1 MKNIPITQAIESAY
15 PEPKSQTQL
24 EPQRQRQPQP
34 EPEPEP
40 EPKPQSRTLMTVGQ
54 FADKHQAFPQG
65 SLRNLIFLAES
76 RKTSKGI
83 IQGNGLSIA
92 LVRIGR
98 KLLIDEAKFFQ
109 WIDKQQGGR

>member
-1 MKNIPITQAIESAY
+1 MKTTVTQAVRSAY
-15 PEPKSQTQL
+15 PK
-24 EPQRQRQPQP
+24 PQP
-34 EPEPEP
+34 
-40 EPKPQSRTLMTVGQ
+40 RTLLTVRQ
-54 FADKHQAFPQG
+54 FSNKHEAFPQG

-83 IQGNGLSIA
+83 IQGNGLNIA

-109 WIDKQQGGR
+109 WIEKQQEGRK